1 MNSFSAINLR
11 FVINFFI
18 TTAESFYK
26 ADDNDLPLYA
36 VVAHIRLGEAIRVH
50 KVYIIPSNNYQI
62 YHIYITLN

>member
-1 MNSFSAINLR
+1 M
-11 FVINFFI
+11 

-26 ADDNDLPLYA
+26 ADDNDLPHYA

>member
-1 MNSFSAINLR
+1 MNSFSAINHR

-26 ADDNDLPLYA
+26 ADDNDLPHYA